1 MKVGNETRRWN
12 GFRRGLR
19 RLVSRALL
27 PIPLAVVAL
36 APPAVAGESGR
47 IDGLAA
53 VVQPLV
59 DEAAE
64 KGVRVSVGLADL
76 SVADGESTVLG
87 STEPFNPASTI
98 KLALLATPMR
108 QVDRGYH
115 SLDAP
120 ITISPYMVVGGAGT
134 LQSETMPYT
143 TTVGD
148 VARRMVVVSD
158 NTATNVLLYY
168 VGLPTVQALLD
179 DLDLKT
185 MKFNRQMFP
194 GDKITEPANVI
205 DVADA
210 VALLRAIH
218 SGNLLSE
225 ASRKQGWLAGAAA
238 IFICCAD
245 LAHYVK
251 DSQSAAFFYRD
262 GNIITGEPMDGIDA
276 YVAREAAA
284 AEQAKF
290 GACAMNVALAV
301 SFIMLRATEMGLCTC
316 WIGMFDEANIK
327 ARLGLPAGW
336 RVVNLLAVGRP
347 DEPVVY
353 PRKRKSLEEIVLK

>member
-87 STEPFNPASTI
+87 STKPFNPASTI
-98 KLALLATPMR
+98 KLALLATLMR

-158 NTATNVLLYY
+158 NTATNVLFYS
-168 VGLPTVQALLD
+168 VGIPTVQALLD
-179 DLDLKT
+179 DLGLRT

-194 GDKITEPANVI
+194 GDRISDPANVV
-205 DVADA
+205 DAADMIG
-210 VALLRAIH
+210 LLRAIH
-218 SGNLLSE
+218 AGRLLSDE
-225 ASRKQGWLAGAAA
+225 SRRQVLAWM
-238 IFICCAD
+238 
-245 LAHYVK
+245 L
-251 DSQSAAFFYRD
+251 
-262 GNIITGEPMDGIDA
+262 
-276 YVAREAAA
+276 
-284 AEQAKF
+284 EQEVDTKF
-290 GACAMNVALAV
+290 GAVLNGLSVAHKTGETSNVTHDVGYFLLPGRETAV
-301 SFIMLRATEMGLCTC
+301 AVFTEVTTSSDFSETARIGNPIVQEIGQAIYQYLDRPGDSRKKSILRHA
-316 WIGMFDEANIK
+316 
-327 ARLGLPAGW
+327 
-336 RVVNLLAVGRP
+336 
-347 DEPVVY
+347 EPVD
-353 PRKRKSLEEIVLK
+353 P